1 MTVETELMARAGETP
16 EGQNPDHFDAPDI
29 GPDEMAEH
37 IAKMVANAFEATG
50 LIEIVEVQAGI
61 AQVSL
66 MGRIK
71 GNKEGTWL
79 TSVVDPVLRAMVL
92 CCDGHIGKTYILKPP
107 DPKTG
112 KLRYGW
118 VIAFASNDLRDAA
131 NKITEA
137 LEPVIPRLEVTE
149 APLLGPGT
157 PQSGG
162 QGSGRRGASP
172 VRA

>member
-1 MTVETELMARAGETP
+1 MTVETELMSRAGQTP
-16 EGQNPDHFDAPDI
+16 AGQDPTHFNAPDI
-29 GPDEMAEH
+29 GPEEMAEH
-37 IAKMVANAFEATG
+37 MAKMVANAFEATG

-71 GNKEGTWL
+71 GKKEGTWL
-79 TSVVDPVLRAMVL
+79 TSVVDPVLRAMATS
-92 CCDGHIGKTYILKPP
+92 CDGHIGKSYILKPP

-112 KLRYGW
+112 KMKFGW

-131 NKITEA
+131 MRICEA
-137 LEPVIPRLEVTE
+137 LEPSTPHLEVTE
-149 APLLGPGT
+149 SPLLGPGT

-162 QGSGRRGASP
+162 QGSGRKGASP